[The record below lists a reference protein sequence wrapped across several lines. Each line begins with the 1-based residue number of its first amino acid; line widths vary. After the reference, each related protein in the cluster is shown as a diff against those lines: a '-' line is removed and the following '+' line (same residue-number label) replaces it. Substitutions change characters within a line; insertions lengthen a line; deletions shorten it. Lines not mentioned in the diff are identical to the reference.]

1 MKLGIKGKTSRWRYT
16 GIFIALLV
24 LAFTC
29 NPVLGAFDTNQLAIL
44 LQPPRVKLHDLKT
57 IQLAPPP
64 PLSPAE
70 TAHISKLIANL
81 ANIDSPDFGLS
92 ATMSGESFAPIAD
105 AQNAG
110 AFLLTDHR
118 LKGSD
123 DFKELVEIGPQALPF
138 LLKALDDP
146 TPTKLIINYHSD
158 FGTMEY
164 SDELWGNPGNAA
176 EQKILATMPKRDA
189 SHFQDSINTYT
200 VKIGDVCFVITGQ
213 IVGRPYSAVRY
224 QPTACIIVNSPVHD
238 TNLASH
244 VRAIWSSPEPVQS
257 LLNSYLLDF
266 ASIGV
271 FNGISLNGWDVGSS
285 FQTGPAMRLLYYF
298 SQQTTNLI
306 AARLHGLDAGNYTMD
321 REVTNG
327 VRIDEF
333 IKAVAWSTEPAI
345 QTELLHI
352 IDRTSDP
359 KILTD
364 AGGAA
369 GGANAKV
376 LESRLEASIAS
387 LPETESG
394 PYGNGYRLLV
404 SLGQKF
410 GPEVRPVFEKY
421 LQNASLQRRRSLCKV
436 LAEVHGEWSADLLGP
451 VLADSR
457 PADGWDYPVIPG
469 QNEPRQP
476 LRVCDEAA
484 QTIAKNFPKLS
495 FQLAGE
501 HKDLDRQITK
511 MRDQIARHDY

>member
-1 MKLGIKGKTSRWRYT
+1 MKLGIKGKTSRWRHT

-24 LAFTC
+24 LATAC
-29 NPVLGAFDTNQLAIL
+29 NPFNAIERHYEAIL
-44 LQPPRVKLHDLKT
+44 RQPPRVKLHDLKT

-64 PLSPAE
+64 TLSPAE
-70 TAHISKLIANL
+70 AAHISKLIANL

-92 ATMSGESFAPIAD
+92 ATISGESFAPIAG
-105 AQNAG
+105 AQNAST
-110 AFLLTDHR
+110 FLWTDHR
-118 LKGSD
+118 IKGSD
-123 DFKELVEIGPQALPF
+123 DFKELVKIGPQALPF
-138 LLKALDDP
+138 LLQALTDP
-146 TPTKLIINYHSD
+146 TPTKLVMTHD
-158 FGTMEY
+158 QGFGGMWF
-164 SDELWGNPGNAA
+164 DHELAGNPGNVA
-176 EQKILATMPKRDA
+176 EQKILATMPKPDGNP
-189 SHFQDSINTYT
+189 FQDSIDTYS
-200 VKIGDVCFVITGQ
+200 VKIGDVCFVIIGQ

-224 QPTACIIVNSPVHD
+224 QPSACIIINSPVHD

-271 FNGISLNGWDVGSS
+271 FNGISLDGWDVGSS
-285 FQTGPAMRLLYYF
+285 FQTGAAMRLLYYF

-306 AARLHGLDAGNYTMD
+306 AARLHGLDAGNYTMA

-333 IKAVAWSTEPAI
+333 IKAIAWSTEPAI

-369 GGANAKV
+369 GGANAQV

-387 LPETESG
+387 LPDTESG

-457 PADGWDYPVIPG
+457 PSDGWDYPVIPG